1 MMALEKDSIG
11 FMGAVAQNRERLDT
25 LVKQDRKAVRRFFNR
40 HRSSVA
46 PIMSGVYEQY
56 LFLNKQN
63 AGLKSYDEVIGWLI
77 DMKQKQLIK

>member
-1 MMALEKDSIG
+1 
-11 FMGAVAQNRERLDT
+11 
-25 LVKQDRKAVRRFFNR
+25 VRNFFNR

-77 DMKQKQLIK
+77 DLKRKQQKIK